1 MEKIINKIIFITIF
15 LLLSSC
21 RTPNA
26 NQTIINATPYGSGV
40 EKVCSAKNI
49 NYREKREFPSSGYG
63 PEIELCTKDSY
74 VEFNESK
81 KTMIIVGRN
90 AKGENAGG
98 YFIFENVSKPLNC
111 NLLFCV
117 YGDGKFKYV
126 ATGLEEARRYADPE
140 LLAVYEKEQEKIRK
154 EEERLAK
161 IRAKE
166 EENRLIA
173 EKSKCSS
180 DINLNRSWKYDD
192 DRYKYKMTY
201 TFKSKTDKPILITA
215 IGLSASGNKI
225 IFEQPMNTYIGPY
238 EVNYSTAYVGNIN
251 TEVAEY
257 GFYRCQW
264 ATNADRTKSSNIYV
278 PPNDVNSGPK
288 NFLKK
293 IIGQ

>member
-126 ATGLEEARRYADPE
+126 ATSLEEARRYADPE

-154 EEERLAK
+154 EKERLDKIREKEEESRLAK
-161 IRAKE
+161 EKE
-166 EENRLIA
+166 SCG
-173 EKSKCSS
+173 SK
-180 DINLNRSWKYDD
+180 INLDWSWKFDQ
-192 DRYKYKMTY
+192 YKSYAEY
-201 TFKSKTDKPILITA
+201 TFKSKSNKAMEITSVS
-215 IGLSASGNKI
+215 LFSGDNKI
-225 IFEQPMNTYIGPY
+225 KESVQNTLLRPY
-238 EVNYSTAYVGNIN
+238 TVGYAGIRIDNLNVDLVTAGS
-251 TEVAEY
+251 
-257 GFYRCQW
+257 FSCKW
-264 ATNADRTKSSNIYV
+264 SSVVSNNNPNSIYT
-278 PPNDVNSGPK
+278 PQQNSSSGSK
-288 NFLKK
+288 DFLKK